1 MTSFIHFFAFVKTSP
16 NAPSTIT
23 SLRLLNQI
31 GFGRRSQLAL
41 SILVALLMTACQHPT
56 TDPLPANPTKP
67 GSSTATQPG
76 NTTATQPGNTTT
88 TPGSST
94 TTQPADSV
102 HAYKKV
108 KISWS
113 ANDFQEILYDAAG
126 LPVQY
131 ASQYVYNQGTGQIRR
146 YVYKLRYSAEKQL
159 TRMDIIGE
167 AGNHYVTY
175 QYTGSQVTQTSEY
188 TADGRLISTCTYQYS
203 APNRLSQVDE
213 THVFSS
219 AAERRTYQYDA
230 AGNLSLLSTYA
241 KEAGADTYVL
251 QHTLSFTK
259 YDTQRDVENLLFH
272 MPLLPNVTFRTNNHS
287 LKISRERTTYIYNER
302 GYPIQQVRTGPGGSL
317 TATYSY

>member
-1 MTSFIHFFAFVKTSP
+1 MKTST
-16 NAPSTIT
+16 NAYSKT
-23 SLRLLNQI
+23 SSRRLLSQL
-31 GFGRRSQLAL
+31 GFDRRGQLAL
-41 SILVALLMTACQHPT
+41 SFLLALFMTACQHPAT
-56 TDPLPANPTKP
+56 EPTPANPTKP

-94 TTQPADSV
+94 ATQPADSV
-102 HAYKKV
+102 SAHKKV

-131 ASQYVYNQGTGQIRR
+131 ASQYVDNQGTGHVRR
-146 YVYKLRYSAEKQL
+146 YVYKLRYSAQKQV

-167 AGNHYVTY
+167 AGSSHVTY
-175 QYTGSQVTQTSEY
+175 QYTDGQVTQTSQY
-188 TADGRLISTCTYQYS
+188 TADGHLLSTCTYQYS

-230 AGNLSLLSTYA
+230 AGNVSLLSTYA
-241 KEAGADTYVL
+241 KEAASGTYVL
-251 QHTLSFTK
+251 QHTLSFTE
-259 YDTQRDVENLLFH
+259 YDTKRDVENLLFH
-272 MPLLPNVTFRTNNHS
+272 LPLLPNVTFRTNNHG
-287 LKISRERTTYIYNER
+287 LKILRNRDGRELSRERTTYVYNER
-302 GYPIQQVRTGPGGSL
+302 DYPIQQVRTGSGGSL
-317 TATYSY
+317 TATYTY